1 MPEVFLMRSSLNVS
15 IAAACALRRFRR
27 DRNGSVAI
35 QFAMIATPFLMMMF
49 AIIEIC
55 MIFFA
60 TQVLETAT
68 HDTARLIM
76 TGQAQMAGMSATQF
90 KADLCAR
97 LAGLFNCAG
106 VDVDVKSYPA
116 FANIGSLNNPISGG
130 NYNNPTTFQP
140 GSAGQIVVVRTF
152 YQWPLFVT
160 NLGYNAGN
168 LNNNKR
174 LLVSTASFRNEP
186 GPF

>member
-1 MPEVFLMRSSLNVS
+1 MRSSLNVS

-35 QFAMIATPFLMMMF
+35 QFAMIAIPFFMMIF
-49 AIIEIC
+49 AIMEIC

-68 HDTARLIM
+68 HDAARLIM

-90 KADLCAR
+90 KADLCTR
-97 LAGLFNCAG
+97 LVGLFDCPS
-106 VDVDVKSYPA
+106 VDVDVKSYPT
-116 FANIGSLNNPISGG
+116 FANISLNNPISGG
-130 NYNNPTTFQP
+130 SYSNPTTFQP

-160 NLGYNAGN
+160 NLGYNPGN
-168 LNNNKR
+168 LNNKKR

>member
-1 MPEVFLMRSSLNVS
+1 MRSSLNVS
-15 IAAACALRRFRR
+15 IAAVCALRRFRR
-27 DRNGSVAI
+27 DRNGAVAI
-35 QFAMIATPFLMMMF
+35 QFAMIALPFFMMMF

-60 TQVLETAT
+60 TQLLETAT
-68 HDTARLIM
+68 QDTARLIM
-76 TGQAQMAGMSATQF
+76 TGQAQMSSMTATQF
-90 KADLCAR
+90 KADLCTR
-97 LAGLFNCAG
+97 LAGLFDCAG
-106 VDVDVKSYPA
+106 VDVDVKSYPT
-116 FANIGSLNNPISGG
+116 FASISINNPISGG

-160 NLGYNAGN
+160 NLGYSAGN